1 MRPTGHKP
9 VRKKFSTAVQQVIIR
24 QAVKKE
30 VTTVVDG
37 EDAQE
42 IWPATAAWFLG
53 PKAENL
59 ELLKSLVE
67 KACCTFID
75 SLEPEPR
82 QTGWRYFH

>member
-1 MRPTGHKP
+1 M
-9 VRKKFSTAVQQVIIR
+9 
-24 QAVKKE
+24 
-30 VTTVVDG
+30 VDG

-67 KACCTFID
+67 KAWCTFID
-75 SLEPEPR
+75 SLEPEQHGNTFIRFEIAPDA
-82 QTGWRYFH
+82 Y